1 MSDTAKVFGTTYTGV
16 TALKVSDGN
25 SGTLTY
31 IHPTGMKSIT
41 ANGIGIDVS
50 NYATVD
56 VNVSGGNVTISQ
68 DANGYIVVDSAAPSG
83 GIDYLAAYL
92 NGTLTSYSSTT
103 VTSLYQDAFRE
114 NSVLT
119 SVNFPNCT
127 SINNTAFYN
136 CQNLGPTLTF
146 PSLVSIGTS
155 NANGYE
161 FEKCYAL
168 TGIDVG
174 NSNTNITRFGATATF
189 ERCTNL
195 TTIIIRSPNVAPI
208 QNNTFA
214 NGGFPSG
221 TLYVPS
227 SLVNSY
233 KNATNWSSHIT
244 NNSITVTAIEGSV
257 YENVHLDSTPV

>member
-1 MSDTAKVFGTTYTGV
+1 MSETVKVFGTTYTGV

-25 SGTLTY
+25 SSILTY
-31 IHPTGMKSIT
+31 TLGGS
-41 ANGIGIDVS
+41 GEGG
-50 NYATVD
+50 
-56 VNVSGGNVTISQ
+56 GGNVNISQ
-68 DANGYIVVDSAAPSG
+68 DANGYIVVDSVAPSG
-83 GIDYLAAYL
+83 GGTDYLAAYL
-92 NGTLTSYSSTT
+92 NGTLTSYSSTA

-114 NSVLT
+114 DSVLT
-119 SVNFPNCT
+119 SVNLPNCT

-195 TTIIIRSPNVAPI
+195 TIIIIRSPNVAPI
-208 QNNTFA
+208 QSNTFA